1 MSDLLDFSMKKRI
14 LVIDDDEDILTILKI
29 IFEDEGY
36 EVISLN
42 TGTTA
47 EEVQIMH
54 PDLILLDVRIIGF
67 NKTGDQICNE
77 IKSRASTMY
86 IPVILLS
93 AEINVPQLA
102 EESRADG
109 YMRKPFDVK
118 ELVDQVNQILV

>member
-54 PDLILLDVRIIGF
+54 PDLILLDIRIIGF

-102 EESRADG
+102 VESRADG